1 MDIAKLIQIARD
13 AGETILEYYRHPV
26 EVTDKADASPVT
38 AADYAAHE
46 VIIAGL
52 KEMSPDI
59 PVISEE
65 AELPEYEERRKWS
78 RFWIV
83 DPLDGTKEFI
93 KQLDEF
99 TVNIALI
106 EHGKPVLGVVYA
118 PAIDTLYFGSEG
130 EGAWKTTD
138 GTRKRI
144 RSRLASKSDPLVVAV
159 SRSHGTD
166 EQEEFLSTLNVKER
180 ISAGSSLKFCLVAE
194 GRADVYPRFGPT
206 MEWDVAAGD
215 AVFRYSAAEGE
226 HPSPLIYNKKDLR
239 NDSFVIGLLQ

>member
-1 MDIAKLIQIARD
+1 MNTGQLLQIARD
-13 AGETILEYYRHPV
+13 AGDAILEYYRQPV

-52 KEMSPDI
+52 KKLTPDI

-65 AELPEYEERRKWS
+65 SELPEYDERRRWN

-106 EHGKPVLGVVYA
+106 ENGKPVMGVVYA
-118 PAIDTLYFGSEG
+118 PAIDTIYFGSVNEG
-130 EGAWKTTD
+130 SWKLAD
-138 GTRKRI
+138 GNKQRI
-144 RSRLASKSDPLVVAV
+144 HSRLASKSDPLVVAV

-166 EQEEFLSTLNVKER
+166 EQEEFLSKLNVKER

-215 AVFRYSAAEGE
+215 AVFRYSAEEGE
-226 HPSPLIYNKKDLR
+226 HPSPLTYNKKDLR
-239 NDSFVIGLLQ
+239 NASFVIGLLQ